1 VAAKSFPS
9 NQGQGFLEILLPEIK
24 NQKEVVSDRISVSA
38 KRFPN
43 EPTKPFVKTS
53 FPGPETQSYIEQY
66 GKSSCEKQILFP
78 VDLHNSLGNYVADA
92 DGNQFL
98 DVMTSVACIGMGYN
112 HPAILEVTKSPTFK
126 RLLATRTGVGC
137 APPKEQRQLVQS
149 AFLDIAPQGLDRVA
163 GAMCGTCSIETAF
176 KHAFI
181 CHA

>member
-1 VAAKSFPS
+1 MLSFYSATRHPLLKLTQKACFSTQKPSASFSVATKSFPS
-9 NQGQGFLEILLPEIK
+9 NSGQGFLEISFPDEEA
-24 NQKEVVSDRISVSA
+24 QTEVTARISVAA

-43 EPTKPFVKTS
+43 EPAEPFVKTA

-92 DGNQFL
+92 DGNQYL

-112 HPAILEVTKSPTFK
+112 HPAILEATKSQTFR

-137 APPKEQRQLVQS
+137 APPKE
-149 AFLDIAPQGLDRVA
+149 
-163 GAMCGTCSIETAF
+163 
-176 KHAFI
+176 
-181 CHA
+181 